1 MFILE
6 VIFLIDKEKIG
17 SQLKELRLSR
27 GWRQSY
33 VADKVGLSR
42 SQVSN
47 IESGKRALTL
57 VTLKKFCEVFNID
70 ISYFGIETENFN
82 EAVDLTS
89 RLEAIFK
96 SEYVPEEKKDEIYRD
111 IMRIYLESK
120 G

>member
-1 MFILE
+1 M
-6 VIFLIDKEKIG
+6 IDKEKIG
-17 SQLKELRLSR
+17 AQLKELRTSR
-27 GWRQSY
+27 GWRQVE

-42 SQVSN
+42 SQISN

-57 VTLKKFCEVFNID
+57 STLKRFCEVFNID
-70 ISYFGIETENFN
+70 ISYFGIETDNYN

-96 SEYVPEEKKDEIYRD
+96 SEYIDEAKKDEIYRD
-111 IMRIYLESK
+111 IMRIYLDSK

>member
-1 MFILE
+1 M
-6 VIFLIDKEKIG
+6 IDKQKIG
-17 SQLKELRLSR
+17 AQLKELRVSR
-27 GWRQSY
+27 GWRQVE

-42 SQVSN
+42 SQISN

-57 VTLKKFCEVFNID
+57 STLKRFCEVFNID
-70 ISYFGIETENFN
+70 ISYFGIETDNYN

-96 SEYVPEEKKDEIYRD
+96 SEYIDDAKKDEIYRD
-111 IMRIYLESK
+111 IMRIYLDSK